1 MHINRLN
8 SFMNYQDELE
18 KSSDAALFR
27 AIPKRQSY
35 SRNTASCSAGG
46 QTEVWARGILTHSL
60 VTVRLESVQA
70 RKRP

>member
-18 KSSDAALFR
+18 KSSDVALFR

-46 QTEVWARGILTHSL
+46 QTKV
-60 VTVRLESVQA
+60 
-70 RKRP
+70 